1 MPLPKDATAANGGQI
16 PPSRAKLEADD
27 VVGIDA
33 QDGVVD
39 TLAPVVVDRLRGR
52 SRLIDHVIA
61 EDGRLIRVMG
71 GEVDPEVDQRLL
83 VAAAVPEGVL
93 AAVPTRRGTGYLVN
107 DRQHPQVVGLR
118 PGDVLIE
125 DLVELGAVG
134 VVPVPVHPEAY
145 GVLAKH
151 GAGLRVV

>member
-1 MPLPKDATAANGGQI
+1 MPLPKDATAADRGQI
-16 PPSRAKLEADD
+16 PPSRAHLEADY

-39 TLAPVVVDRLRGR
+39 TLAPAVVDRLRGR

-83 VAAAVPEGVL
+83 VAAAVPEGGLPEV
-93 AAVPTRRGTGYLVN
+93 ATRRGTGHRVN
-107 DRQHPQVVGLR
+107 G
-118 PGDVLIE
+118 
-125 DLVELGAVG
+125 
-134 VVPVPVHPEAY
+134 
-145 GVLAKH
+145 
-151 GAGLRVV
+151 